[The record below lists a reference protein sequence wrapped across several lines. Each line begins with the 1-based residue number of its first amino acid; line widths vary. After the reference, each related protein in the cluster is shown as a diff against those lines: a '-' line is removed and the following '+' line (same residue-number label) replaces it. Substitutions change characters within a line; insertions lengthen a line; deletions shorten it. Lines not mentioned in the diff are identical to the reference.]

1 MKRWREVQGR
11 RVFATSGDLCNGH
24 YDLTDIELNEYAKQG
39 WEVFS
44 IGWGKNPQG
53 EPVMRKALLCCE
65 DHSLFGAPARTP

>member
-1 MKRWREVQGR
+1 MKSWREVQGR
-11 RVFATSGDLCNGH
+11 RVPGYSGGLENSY
-24 YDLTDIELNEYAKQG
+24 YDLTDNDLNEYAKQG

-65 DHSLFGAPARTP
+65 DHSLSGGQ